1 MKHLFQLLTCITLLF
16 TTSGCG
22 NKVVQ
27 PEFDVVELDTLFT
40 CGAGQYQIQYSF
52 ATIANSASS
61 DALQAIEKQNI
72 RYFFGLEEFEGSAQ
86 EATSAALA
94 QIYRDAEVECTA
106 EYGWKNSE
114 ALQSEAMVVDSIM
127 VYTITSST
135 YTGGAH
141 GMYGITAHNYS
152 IAGGYELTLSDL
164 FTETQRAALDTL
176 IRSKLYAQFKVTGD
190 DGLAEQG
197 FFPEYI
203 GTTENFAVT
212 PEGITFYYN
221 PYDIGCYALGDLE
234 VVVSCEELDNL

>member
-1 MKHLFQLLTCITLLF
+1 MKHLLQLLTCITLLF
-16 TTSGCG
+16 ATLGCG
-22 NKVVQ
+22 NKVIQ
-27 PEFDVVELDTLFT
+27 PEFDIIELDTLFT
-40 CGAGQYQIQYSF
+40 CGAGEYQIQYNF
-52 ATIANSASS
+52 ATIANAASS
-61 DALQAIEKQNI
+61 DALQAIETQNI
-72 RYFFGLEEFEGSAQ
+72 HYFFGLEEFSGSAR
-86 EATSAALA
+86 EAITAALA
-94 QIYRDAEVECTA
+94 QIRRDAEVECTA

-114 ALQSEAMVVDSIM
+114 ALQSEAVVVDSIL

-152 IAGGYELTLSDL
+152 IAGGYELTLNDL
-164 FTETQRAALDTL
+164 FTETQRVALDKL
-176 IRSKLYAQFKVTGD
+176 IRNKLYAQFQVTND

-234 VVVSCEELDNL
+234 VVISHEELNNL